1 MLDNNLI
8 KDLTNEA
15 LQTLGKETLFLVDVK
30 VSKANVVEIILDGD
44 QGVKVE
50 DCIDVSRFVEHR
62 LDRDKEDFELTVMS
76 FGLEEYFN
84 MPRQFHK
91 NIGQDIELINTDG
104 EKLNGVLSE
113 VNDEF
118 VTLTTKKDKEGK
130 QIAFDNIDKARVVIN
145 FSKKK

>member
-118 VTLTTKKDKEGK
+118 VTLITKKDKEGK